1 MRAVVVE
8 EFGGPEVLKVKDW
21 PDPEPGPGDLVVDVD
36 FAGINFM
43 DTGSRVG
50 FGLVGEVPAVIGVE
64 GAGRVAAVGE
74 DVSGFAVGDR
84 VAWVSVYG
92 SYAQKIAMPADQAVP
107 IPDDI
112 PSDVAAA
119 MMMQGLTAH
128 HFVTE
133 SAPLAEGETALV
145 HAAAGGVGR
154 MVTQLLKL
162 RGARVIGLVSREDK
176 VTAAKAAGADEV
188 LVSSDGDFVDRV
200 LALTDGEGVH
210 AVFDGGGAST
220 FWRSIEVLRRVGTL
234 VYYGPLIGEI
244 PTVRMFDL
252 PRSIRI
258 TYAVFADHIHSREL
272 LLSHAG
278 DLFEKIREGKL
289 SVDITERYPLDAA
302 AQAHIDI
309 ESRRTSGKLLL
320 DPRR

>member
-1 MRAVVVE
+1 VVE
-8 EFGGPEVLKVKDW
+8 EFGGPEVLKVKEW
-21 PDPEPGPGDLVVDVD
+21 PDPEPGPGDLLVDVD

-50 FGLVGEVPAVIGVE
+50 FGLVGEVPAAIGVE

-84 VAWVSVYG
+84 VAWVSVFG

-119 MMMQGLTAH
+119 TMMQGLTAH
-128 HFVTE
+128 HFVTG

-154 MVTQLLKL
+154 MVSQLLKL
-162 RGARVIGLVSREDK
+162 RGARVIGLVSREEK

-258 TYAVFADHIHSREL
+258 TYAVFADHIHSRESL
-272 LLSHAG
+272 VGHAG

-289 SVDITERYPLDAA
+289 SVDITGRYPLDAA

>member
-21 PDPEPGPGDLVVDVD
+21 PDPEPGPGDLLVDVD

-84 VAWVSVYG
+84 VAWVSVFG
-92 SYAQKIAMPADQAVP
+92 SYAQKIAMPAAQAVP

-119 MMMQGLTAH
+119 TMMQGLTAH

-162 RGARVIGLVSREDK
+162 RGARVIGLVSREEK

-258 TYAVFADHIHSREL
+258 TYAVFADHIHSRESL
-272 LLSHAG
+272 LGHAG
-278 DLFEKIREGKL
+278 DLF
-289 SVDITERYPLDAA
+289 
-302 AQAHIDI
+302 
-309 ESRRTSGKLLL
+309 
-320 DPRR
+320 